1 MTFFFLLLKKSY
13 HRHQEKKGNTS
24 CEIHA
29 EVHDEVHGVSLIL
42 LRKRLSMMQRRD
54 KKFIK
59 KLSLVKQFC
68 SSSYLV
74 LHFFA
79 EKRRTKRKNGR
90 ICDVSLE

>member
-74 LHFFA
+74 LHFSA
-79 EKRRTKRKNGR
+79 KMENKKKRQSN
-90 ICDVSLE
+90 L